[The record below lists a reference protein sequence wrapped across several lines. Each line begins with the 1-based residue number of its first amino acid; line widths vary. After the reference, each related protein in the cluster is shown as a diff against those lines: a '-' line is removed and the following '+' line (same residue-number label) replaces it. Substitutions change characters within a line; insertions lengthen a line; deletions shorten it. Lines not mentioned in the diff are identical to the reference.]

1 MKRAGQNFYL
11 LLPTAQLSRHIHRV
25 THKNCSSK
33 LRRSL
38 LLFKEGRNACLLPW
52 IPLKCIEPQIPLDT
66 KKKCLLANFCMGLQ
80 KLGTF
85 EVGSRPATILILNFE
100 EVALRRT
107 KKKRQRS
114 TFKGFERYCEAP
126 FAPGSALQHHCIL
139 PPAASF
145 ALVSQNSP
153 LLIPSRSWVGPWK
166 KILVLLSFQ
175 WPKQNVAG

>member
-1 MKRAGQNFYL
+1 MASFSLSWFNFSNSSYASRSGA
-11 LLPTAQLSRHIHRV
+11 LPCLHQWQAHWNLR
-25 THKNCSSK
+25 SS
-33 LRRSL
+33 
-38 LLFKEGRNACLLPW
+38 
-52 IPLKCIEPQIPLDT
+52 
-66 KKKCLLANFCMGLQ
+66 CLLANFCMGLQ

-100 EVALRRT
+100 EVAMRRT

-114 TFKGFERYCEAP
+114 TFKGFDRYCEAP